1 MRGSGGVA
9 AQPGVEV
16 LGSLEVEQGNRE
28 GLKRSEGERLD
39 AGLLAGSEVAEAV
52 LEQAEGDAK
61 ASVWRPSWRPSCL
74 PNPKISR

>member
-1 MRGSGGVA
+1 
-9 AQPGVEV
+9 
-16 LGSLEVEQGNRE
+16 
-28 GLKRSEGERLD
+28 LD